1 MSPAGQKRSIFI
13 VRFARFHS
21 LRFRS
26 LMAWSSAVSVL
37 CLLLSVSSGCGRGIG
52 DACETSLRC
61 SASGTRLCDM
71 TQPGGYCTLAAC
83 QPGNC
88 PSDSVCVTF
97 WQNTEAEAADR
108 NRLSANYCM
117 RKCDERSDC
126 RDDEGYDCLLGDQF
140 GIMGEAVVEGDQKQR
155 FCAQRIESR

>member
-13 VRFARFHS
+13 VRFAR
-21 LRFRS
+21 LRS
-26 LMAWSSAVSVL
+26 LFAWSSTACVL
-37 CLLLSVSSGCGRGIG
+37 CLLLSASACGRGIG

-97 WQNTEAEAADR
+97 AQSTESEGDDN
-108 NRLSANYCM
+108 NRLSSNYCM

-126 RDDEGYDCLLGDQF
+126 RDDEGYDCVLGDQF
-140 GIMGEAVVEGDQKQR
+140 GVAGEAVVEGDKQQR